1 MIVILPNIICGSQR
15 FAAASKYFDSL
26 EDTTTS
32 IDVLEEWISSPI
44 INTQQD
50 PIAYWTGMQAAG
62 HSLATK
68 ALDFLSIP
76 GVNLFLCTFSCSIN
90 IFLY

>member
-1 MIVILPNIICGSQR
+1 MILPNIICGSQR

-26 EDTTTS
+26 EDTTTP
-32 IDVLEEWISSPI
+32 IDALEEWIGSPI
-44 INTQQD
+44 VNTQQD
-50 PIAYWTGMQAAG
+50 PIVYWTGMQAAG
-62 HSLATK
+62 HPLATM

-76 GVNLFLCTFSCSIN
+76 GMDLFLCTLLCLIN